1 MQFVMAASNITF
13 FKDWA
18 FVLTSRAKEGQVWF
32 PYQTS
37 FCSCT
42 KGSMTLRTTFH
53 YLNNLSADS
62 VGKKDLKIIKNN
74 LCHTY

>member
-13 FKDWA
+13 FKEWA
-18 FVLTSRAKEGQVWF
+18 FVLTSTARKGQVYF

-37 FCSCT
+37 FSSCS
-42 KGSMTLRTTFH
+42 KGSMTLRTTLH
-53 YLNNLSADS
+53 YLNNLFADS

-74 LCHTY
+74 L